1 MCMCVLGACIFCT
14 PVLRSL
20 CGCALHLQAQVCV
33 CVCERVCACACM
45 CVYMCVVS
53 LCICVHVCVWCVWEC
68 VCVRVCVCVRACMRA
83 CMHVCVCVCVYM
95 CVVCLCICVRVCV
108 WCVSVCVCVHV
119 HVCLHRG
126 ILTEHCQNMLDFS
139 VLCVCLLLLINTF
152 VSLDRAHLNFSAV
165 YLRICRD
172 QLAET
177 IQQETGVA
185 CRVIEK

>member
-1 MCMCVLGACIFCT
+1 MYVCFGCVHILHACVEKFVRLCIAFAGTGVCVSVCAHVHACVCTCVLYLYAYVCMCVYG
-14 PVLRSL
+14 
-20 CGCALHLQAQVCV
+20 
-33 CVCERVCACACM
+33 VCESVFV
-45 CVYMCVVS
+45 CVYMCV
-53 LCICVHVCVWCVWEC
+53 
-68 VCVRVCVCVRACMRA
+68 CVRTCVRACM
-83 CMHVCVCVCVYM
+83 CVCVYM